1 MSNNTSLEALTGD
14 DFGVVTQLAGEIWR
28 SHYTPIIGKIQV
40 EYMLERR
47 YTHDTLHAYLNS
59 AVRWFDLLRV
69 CELPV
74 GYCSYSLAAPGEMK
88 LEQLYVLQEFRGKGF
103 GRDMLLRVEAKAAA
117 AEIRLVKL
125 QVNKSNHQAISFYRK
140 CGFAVL
146 EESVVDIGD
155 GFVMDDYVMGKVI
168 GEAAVF

>member
-1 MSNNTSLEALTGD
+1 MSINITSLEALTGD

-28 SHYTPIIGKIQV
+28 SHYTSFISAEQI
-40 EYMLERR
+40 EYMLQRR

-74 GYCSYSLAAPGEMK
+74 GYCSYSLAATGEMK

-103 GRDMLLRVEAKAAA
+103 GQDMLLRVEAKAAA
-117 AEIRLVKL
+117 AQIRLVKL
-125 QVNKSNHQAISFYRK
+125 QVNKRNHDAISFYRK
-140 CGFAVL
+140 CGFEVL
-146 EESVVDIGD
+146 EETVVDIGD
-155 GFVMDDYVMGKVI
+155 GFVMDDYVMEKVV
-168 GEAAVF
+168 EK